1 MPWGQ
6 HHWSHSPH
14 RHQTQTD
21 RAVKMR
27 LLLLAVVLVHGLQ
40 AQEKQQPDVSKLSGT
55 WYTSSLASNNSALI
69 APGGPFRVFLNSM
82 DVDDSS
88 LTGHILVPT
97 DSQCYGSSLVALKT
111 DAEWFYLEFWGRNK
125 LYIADVVADKFLVLY
140 VINEQEG
147 VTSLVAGLF
156 ARSPVAEQESLDRF
170 ESICEDL
177 GLGKEQIVFLE
188 DTDRCQEFRA

>member
-1 MPWGQ
+1 
-6 HHWSHSPH
+6 
-14 RHQTQTD
+14 
-21 RAVKMR
+21 MR

-40 AQEKQQPDVSKLSGT
+40 AQEKGPTPSPGPSHGRQLSGT

-69 APGGPFRVFLNSM
+69 APGGPFRVFVNSM
-82 DVDDSS
+82 DVNDSN

-97 DSQCYGSSLVALKT
+97 GSRCYRSSLVALKT

-125 LYIADVVADKFLVLY
+125 LYVADVVADKFSVLY
-140 VINEQEG
+140 MINEQEG